1 MMVAIRY
8 DSKTGNTKKL
18 AQAIGEALH
27 VPALTVDQPL
37 TEHVD
42 LLFLGSS
49 VYAAGASAEVKRF
62 ITGMEKGNVD
72 RVACF
77 STAALLPSTY
87 AQVSKLLRQRG
98 IPVDSREFHCRGQYH
113 MLHKGKPDRADLD
126 NIRQFAKEL
135 AGEQHE

>member
-1 MMVAIRY
+1 MKIAIRY

-18 AQAIGEALH
+18 AEAIGQALG

-37 TEHVD
+37 SEHAD

-49 VYAAGASAEVKRF
+49 VYAAGASAEVKQF
-62 ITGMEKGNVD
+62 IANMEPGQAD

-87 AQVSKLLRQRG
+87 GQVSRLLRKRG
-98 IPVDSREFHCRGQYH
+98 IPVDSREFHCRGQFQRMH
-113 MLHKGKPDRADLD
+113 RGRPDGADLEHV
-126 NIRQFAKEL
+126 RQFAKEL
-135 AGEQHE
+135 AGERA